1 MGRLIR
7 LWNITIISVEI
18 IWKSE
23 GWFLKVSNLMNE
35 IVIDSSER
43 SGDAAQKERPE
54 VAARRSNEGGRET
67 CQLILQNSEIVC
79 FLFVK

>member
-1 MGRLIR
+1 
-7 LWNITIISVEI
+7 
-18 IWKSE
+18 
-23 GWFLKVSNLMNE
+23 MNE

>member
-43 SGDAAQKERPE
+43 SGDAAEKERPE
-54 VAARRSNEGGRET
+54 IATRGSDEGGRKT
-67 CQLILQNSEIVC
+67 CQLILQNSEIV
-79 FLFVK
+79 FI